1 MKITQITEGYWADAV
16 KKAEA
21 DRENRKGK
29 PFEKN
34 PASHDAA
41 GVYKGDKDLAGN
53 PVPKRKQ
60 NKENSGVEEGRYF
73 KTAYGYAGGSRPG
86 GGTYKHPEQIEAD
99 REAKKKAKEK
109 EKNKEQ
115 KGMAEGFSDNYKEIY
130 QEYMANGAL
139 NSAKGRKIQ
148 KEAEYYAGNMGH
160 DAVEYYWVQRIY
172 FDMGPG
178 RAQVLT
184 AHKFGPKNVQ
194 QGVAETSDYFRRRK
208 REEDIISG
216 KKPPR
221 KKAAKRGDVK
231 HKKQSLPMSE
241 GVAKIACTK
250 CDEVS
255 TAEAW
260 KKNNNFCP
268 KCKTSSQGVAE
279 GYRILPNIDR
289 ERYQEREGLEGPFRA
304 RNGKVY
310 YYDPKAGMA
319 YDPDTDFYIDYD
331 ELKMMD
337 RETSE
342 TKKPDQ
348 VRASEPK
355 PKKVKPNTGGQSPHP
370 FQGRLV
376 GENDDESIAVKLAR
390 LKQMLDQ
397 KDWERLSP
405 EQKAEKLRKD
415 RAEAEQRRSEYFD
428 ETSPPERNPVA
439 KHASKFNKSNV
450 QKDRKKDDQ
459 RGYQKHKKP
468 GAVSETTGVTDYTPK
483 SQGGTRKELLAKY
496 AKTKD
501 PKDAAAARKA
511 GATQTELKAVS
522 EQAGNRRFDK
532 YLMHEFIITVEH
544 ADGSTKRYISRGL
557 DEKAAREK
565 ILGYF
570 DQAKIV
576 DVEQVQ

>member
-1 MKITQITEGYWADAV
+1 MKTAPGTPERKRAVRLYQKLRADAIQ
-16 KKAEA
+16 K
-21 DRENRKGK
+21 
-29 PFEKN
+29 
-34 PASHDAA
+34 
-41 GVYKGDKDLAGN
+41 
-53 PVPKRKQ
+53 
-60 NKENSGVEEGRYF
+60 NKENSGIEEGSENLINFPIANVRRPNGAIG
-73 KTAYGYAGGSRPG
+73 TQGVTTDQVAGVLKNVAGLNVSDKMSMRELVDTLKGNLQAQRRLRKFTEQNPIKVQKLPD
-86 GGTYKHPEQIEAD
+86 GTYHLQD
-99 REAKKKAKEK
+99 GHHRT
-109 EKNKEQ
+109 
-115 KGMAEGFSDNYKEIY
+115 FL
-130 QEYMANGAL
+130 L
-139 NSAKGRKIQ
+139 NLLGDKTVPAIV
-148 KEAEYYAGNMGH
+148 AG
-160 DAVEYYWVQRIY
+160 
-172 FDMGPG
+172 
-178 RAQVLT
+178 
-184 AHKFGPKNVQ
+184 Q
-194 QGVAETSDYFRRRK
+194 QGVE
-208 REEDIISG
+208 
-216 KKPPR
+216 
-221 KKAAKRGDVK
+221 
-231 HKKQSLPMSE
+231 
-241 GVAKIACTK
+241 
-250 CDEVS
+250 
-255 TAEAW
+255 
-260 KKNNNFCP
+260 
-268 KCKTSSQGVAE
+268 E
-279 GYRILPNIDR
+279 GYRIVPPIDK
-289 ERYQEREGLEGPFRA
+289 ERYGDRSYEGLEGPFRA

-428 ETSPPERNPVA
+428 EASPPERNPVA

-450 QKDRKKDDQ
+450 QKDRKKDNQ

-468 GAVSETTGVTDYTPK
+468 GAVSETTGVTNYTPK